1 MKSQNIVQ
9 KAIGTTIS
17 WTPGSDVTKTKKKK
31 GKGKKKTMVTVKC
44 DSFFNFFETVEEKP
58 KQDKPTNDSDEEEDS
73 EN

>member
-9 KAIGTTIS
+9 KAIGTTIN

-44 DSFFNFFETVEEKP
+44 DSFFNFFETVEEK
-58 KQDKPTNDSDEEEDS
+58 
-73 EN
+73 